1 MIPARTGKEREGAKA
16 AARGKIRRFRNTAL
30 HHAGPL
36 IGEAKCPTPPDPEM
50 PCRMQQSGPGSAPV
64 SAPTKP
70 PEKHLEA
77 MHLTIDLFTQSP
89 GNAQKMD
96 WFPIVF
102 IAFKVIVLGTGMFLA
117 IKWHHDQG
125 KKKKK

>member
-16 AARGKIRRFRNTAL
+16 AARRKIRRFSPPL
-30 HHAGPL
+30 HHAGRL
-36 IGEAKCPTPPDPEM
+36 IGEAKCPTPSGREM

-89 GNAQKMD
+89 GSAQKMD